1 MCPALDLH
9 TSGANWSPGIT
20 GYSTTTSVQS
30 QLTQRGTRQLRPLPT
45 SGLAKLVT
53 AFRHR
58 NIRIHVI
65 YTYLLQE
72 AWVRRIQRLRSTLFY
87 PSEAPARVWL
97 FGIRTHRVAN
107 CCSVN
112 GGSQKAVAYCVAR
125 SFEIFWIFSDWSRKK
140 SPGQNVRKT
149 CRVR

>member
-72 AWVRRIQRLRSTLFY
+72 AWVRRIHRDCVPRCSTPQKHRQGSGCSESGRIGWQIAALLTEEVKRLLHTASLD
-87 PSEAPARVWL
+87 PSRFSGSSRIGVEKS
-97 FGIRTHRVAN
+97 HR
-107 CCSVN
+107 
-112 GGSQKAVAYCVAR
+112 
-125 SFEIFWIFSDWSRKK
+125 D
-140 SPGQNVRKT
+140 KT
-149 CRVR
+149 